1 MKLWLKKR
9 LANTKPE
16 IGKVLTSSRDRTAG
30 AGGWWMGMG
39 MGRKMRLER
48 VWSSLWPTARSL
60 AFILVTV
67 DSQSF

>member
-39 MGRKMRLER
+39 MGRKMRLESMEFL
-48 VWSSLWPTARSL
+48 VAHCKELSIYSSYSR
-60 AFILVTV
+60 
-67 DSQSF
+67 